1 MAAPR
6 RACWARRLAANL
18 DPVLR
23 RLLFA
28 AVLAAAAGCATYQND
43 LNRGQ
48 RLYDES
54 EYERALAI
62 WRYLEHDLDSLSFAD
77 QARYA
82 YLRGMTDYRLGG
94 GKGGKDVEFRA
105 HARHWLAI
113 AKAVEQEHPGA
124 LTEQWKQL
132 LEEALADLN
141 AEIYGIEAA
150 AAAPEPAS
158 QPAAAGSDAAP
169 AAPATRDAGAGGA
182 APEAASTC
190 AADKDCTG
198 GQVCRAQQCVA
209 P

>member
-1 MAAPR
+1 L
-6 RACWARRLAANL
+6 LAL
-18 DPVLR
+18 
-23 RLLFA
+23 
-28 AVLAAAAGCATYQND
+28 VLATIAGCATYRND

-94 GKGGKDVEFRA
+94 GKGGQDAEFRA

-113 AKAVEQEHPGA
+113 AKAVEQDHPGA
-124 LTEQWKQL
+124 LTEQWQQL

-141 AEIYGIEAA
+141 AEVYGIEVVVEAPAVTTPPAEPAA
-150 AAAPEPAS
+150 AASEPAEPTE
-158 QPAAAGSDAAP
+158 PAP
-169 AAPATRDAGAGGA
+169 PDAGAGGA
-182 APEAASTC
+182 APQATAQCTTDADC
-190 AADKDCTG
+190 AA
-198 GQVCRAQQCVA
+198 GQVCRAAQCAA